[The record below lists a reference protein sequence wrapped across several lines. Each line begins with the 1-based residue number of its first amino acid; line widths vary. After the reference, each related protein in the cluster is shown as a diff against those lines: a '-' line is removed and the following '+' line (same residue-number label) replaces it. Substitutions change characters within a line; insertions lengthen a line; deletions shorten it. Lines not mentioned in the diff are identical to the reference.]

1 MIAAR
6 ADGGCCNV
14 REASPDARCGGAP
27 NGRLV
32 LPMVD
37 APGRI
42 GSSKKG
48 NNEPDVVRV
57 LVSDVFPDIPSINVA
72 VTS

>member
-14 REASPDARCGGAP
+14 REAAPDARCSGAP

-32 LPMVD
+32 WPMVD
-37 APGRI
+37 APGCI

-48 NNEPDVVRV
+48 NNDPDVVRV
-57 LVSDVFPDIPSINVA
+57 LVSGVFPDIPSIDVA
-72 VTS
+72 ATS